1 MTGTAA
7 TKVTAAESVGAAE
20 TVGRK
25 KMRETAETVAEEEK
39 AYIHWL
45 YQAVGVGS
53 RGFLRSLATLGTPRE
68 FSAPTST

>member
-25 KMRETAETVAEEEK
+25 KMRETAETVTEEEK
-39 AYIHWL
+39 AYTGCIRPWAWGAEDFCGRWRL
-45 YQAVGVGS
+45 
-53 RGFLRSLATLGTPRE
+53 
-68 FSAPTST
+68 